1 MQTSKKHLGE
11 SFALV
16 MLLATACAGVVAM
29 MSQMQ

>member
-16 MLLATACAGVVAM
+16 LLLATACAGLVMM
-29 MSQMQ
+29 MSQMR